1 MTDNLTVLIA
11 DDHPIFRKGL
21 REVIEADDSLTVVGE
36 AGDGAVALGL
46 AEKLRPQV
54 AVLDIDMPRMNG
66 FELVREFKRK
76 HLQVEVVFLS
86 MHKDEAM
93 FNEALGL
100 GVRGYVLKDSAA
112 TDITAGIRAVAA
124 GQHFMSPAL
133 STYLVNRS
141 ERLSA
146 FAQEK
151 PGLSALT
158 PSERRV
164 LKLIAENKTSREIAA
179 ELFVSYRT
187 IENHRS
193 NICQKLKLQG
203 SHSLLKFALEHKSQL
218 S

>member
-1 MTDNLTVLIA
+1 MTNNLTVLIA

-21 REVIEADDSLTVVGE
+21 REVIEADESLSVVGE
-36 AGDGAVALGL
+36 AGDGAAALGL
-46 AEKLRPQV
+46 LEELRPQV

-66 FELVREFKRK
+66 FELVQELRRK
-76 HLQVEVVFLS
+76 NLPVEVVFLS

-93 FNEALGL
+93 FNEAMRL

-112 TDITAGIRAVAA
+112 TELTSSIRAVAV
-124 GQHFMSPAL
+124 GQHFISPAL
-133 STYLVNRS
+133 STYLVHRN

-146 FAQEK
+146 FALEK

-164 LKLIAENKTSREIAA
+164 LKLVAENKTSREIAA
-179 ELFVSYRT
+179 ELFISYRT
-187 IENHRS
+187 VENHRS
-193 NICQKLKLQG
+193 NICQKLGLQG
-203 SHSLLKFALEHKSQL
+203 THSLLKFALEHKAQL